1 MLVMYL
7 SILNP
12 LERNETKVGKSQ
24 QNEQKTLLLT
34 GGRWGVGWEAHRRIQ
49 VMFLRNFCHIL
60 FHLKHQQNLSCQS
73 QSRRFCFDGNSR
85 RDCVGI

>member
-12 LERNETKVGKSQ
+12 LERNETKVRKSQ

-34 GGRWGVGWEAHRRIQ
+34 GGRWGVGSTQTDTGDVLKKLLPYFIPLEASTKF
-49 VMFLRNFCHIL
+49 VMSKSVSEIL
-60 FHLKHQQNLSCQS
+60 F
-73 QSRRFCFDGNSR
+73 
-85 RDCVGI
+85 